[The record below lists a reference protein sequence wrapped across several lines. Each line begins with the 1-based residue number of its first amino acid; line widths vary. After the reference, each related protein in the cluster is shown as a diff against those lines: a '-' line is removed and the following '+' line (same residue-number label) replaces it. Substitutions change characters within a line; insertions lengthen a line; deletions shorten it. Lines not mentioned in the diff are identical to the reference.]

1 MVLVHTSGLWSH
13 KEKKEKREKRE
24 ERENGEE
31 RREEREGK
39 NLCVTKTKILGPGPQ
54 KCFSFHAY
62 SHLMQSSFEKE
73 SQI

>member
-1 MVLVHTSGLWSH
+1 MERKSCVVLVHTSCIWSH

-39 NLCVTKTKILGPGPQ
+39 NLCV
-54 KCFSFHAY
+54 
-62 SHLMQSSFEKE
+62 
-73 SQI
+73 